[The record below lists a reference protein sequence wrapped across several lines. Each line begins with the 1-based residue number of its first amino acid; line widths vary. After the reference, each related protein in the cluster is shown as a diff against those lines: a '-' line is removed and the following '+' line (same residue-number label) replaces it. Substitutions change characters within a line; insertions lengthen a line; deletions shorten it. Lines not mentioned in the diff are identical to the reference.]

1 MCVSCVLCLYVCLC
15 LCTKLDH
22 STGEWQAHYYCVG
35 EEAGWTSSRH
45 FPLVSSFLLPYLP
58 STFLYILALFIH
70 SHPPRCPL
78 LSSYHLL
85 PLLFTQSQ
93 WIISHWPLLV
103 IWSHVTLHAQLFPP
117 FLSCLMKPYL
127 YTHTQLQNYQ
137 CYIRM
142 SLGLRFFLHSAL
154 GAVEDTGAPGPP
166 LPADVGN
173 RDTVGGARQRLAAA
187 AGVRAG
193 WICHLFFM
201 NLRRNWGKKRAN
213 KSIFPGSHNFFMPD
227 RGLFIIDS
235 CNFFTL
241 LLLSFVRFSN

>member
-1 MCVSCVLCLYVCLC
+1 MDNFTL
-15 LCTKLDH
+15 
-22 STGEWQAHYYCVG
+22 
-35 EEAGWTSSRH
+35 TSSCY
-45 FPLVSSFLLPYLP
+45 LVSHNASCTALP
-58 STFLYILALFIH
+58 TFPVL
-70 SHPPRCPL
+70 SDET
-78 LSSYHLL
+78 LSSH
-85 PLLFTQSQ
+85 
-93 WIISHWPLLV
+93 
-103 IWSHVTLHAQLFPP
+103 
-117 FLSCLMKPYL
+117 
-127 YTHTQLQNYQ
+127 THTQLQNYQ

-213 KSIFPGSHNFFMPD
+213 KSIFPGSHNFFMLD
-227 RGLFIIDS
+227 TGLFIIDS
-235 CNFFTL
+235 CNVFTL

>member
-1 MCVSCVLCLYVCLC
+1 MTGTLLLCGGGSWLDVEQTLSFSLLFPPSLPPLYL
-15 LCTKLDH
+15 
-22 STGEWQAHYYCVG
+22 
-35 EEAGWTSSRH
+35 
-45 FPLVSSFLLPYLP
+45 PLYISSFHPQPPAPLPP
-58 STFLYILALFIH
+58 S
-70 SHPPRCPL
+70 

-127 YTHTQLQNYQ
+127 HTHTQLQNYQ
-137 CYIRM
+137 CYIWM

-213 KSIFPGSHNFFMPD
+213 KSIFPGSHNFFMLD